1 MSPNHASRVAKPRVT
16 SWALYRV
23 PWDEIGKSVMK
34 SLLLQIHQ
42 SNRNGKFADGVT
54 FFFSSIKMLCSISIH
69 ITAITRKTGKMRKKS
84 NSENEKIISLSITIP

>member
-1 MSPNHASRVAKPRVT
+1 MSPNHASRVTSGEATSAVT

-54 FFFSSIKMLCSISIH
+54 FFSAALKCCV
-69 ITAITRKTGKMRKKS
+69 A
-84 NSENEKIISLSITIP
+84 